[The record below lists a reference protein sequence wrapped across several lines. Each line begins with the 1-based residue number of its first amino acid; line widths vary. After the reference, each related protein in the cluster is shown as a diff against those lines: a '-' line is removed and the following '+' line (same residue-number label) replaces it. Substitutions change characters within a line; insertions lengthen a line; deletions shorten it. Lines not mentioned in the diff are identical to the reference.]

1 VDRGVR
7 VVSAPYRDSTPRPD
21 AAPRVRRRW
30 ALRGDDLDRA
40 MSGGLI
46 LMAMVVWSLFYIG
59 CGFSREVIRGAEVVA
74 GFALA
79 WALMFVRLE
88 RVS

>member
-30 ALRGDDLDRA
+30 ALRGDDLDRSI
-40 MSGGLI
+40 SGFLWAASAEALPGEGHALHCARVLGL
-46 LMAMVVWSLFYIG
+46 A
-59 CGFSREVIRGAEVVA
+59 A
-74 GFALA
+74 
-79 WALMFVRLE
+79 
-88 RVS
+88 